1 MAWTTVFA
9 WARSFGRSAWPV
21 RVLVLAVCALTV
33 VRCGALFL
41 EPTLA
46 AEDGKR
52 VLAYFYE
59 NRGLSEILRWKAGYV
74 ALLPNVIGFTAV
86 RLPIEWAPRFLTIAP
101 AFVTV
106 LVFTLFASS
115 AFQPVVPSRGVRI
128 LACLAMA
135 LAPVGTYFFVCHTDY
150 SIWNALFLLLLL
162 SLAPGSR
169 RPLGAA
175 TGFLARAFLIWS
187 HPLTFV
193 ALPVHAFRM
202 LRDRG
207 VLPRVA
213 AALLIPV
220 QLAHLA
226 FGLSPRR
233 ARAQGETLFEPE
245 FWLERLTLAAR
256 HVSEDVLPRA
266 LLGLG
271 GERGPTFA
279 LFLTAATLGAVALV
293 VALGP
298 KLTTRSTYLILGYLT
313 AALSLAV
320 FASEVQNPGSSRYA
334 YVQTLLCVLLVSLL
348 VAELVTRFLPNR
360 AVARAGL
367 GLAVLVYPA
376 ILCVDSLENYRDP
389 RHGNGERIANCVKEL
404 AALERANGGPCGFT
418 FHCKKRHDW
427 SFQVEAPACPAE
439 PQMQARVWSP
449 QYLPRAR
456 R

>member
-1 MAWTTVFA
+1 MAWTIVFA
-9 WARSFGRSAWPV
+9 RARSFARSAWPV
-21 RVLVLAVCALTV
+21 RVLVLAVCALIV
-33 VRCGALFL
+33 VRCGSLFL

-59 NRGLSEILRWKAGYV
+59 NRELSQLVRWKAGYL
-74 ALLPNVIGFTAV
+74 ALLPNVFGLTAV

-115 AFQPVVPSRGVRI
+115 PFQAVVPSRGVRI
-128 LACLAMA
+128 FVCLALA

-162 SLAPGSR
+162 SLAPGST

-175 TGFLARAFLIWS
+175 TGFLAQAFLVWS

-193 ALPVHAFRM
+193 ALPVHAFRL

-207 VLPRVA
+207 VLPRAA
-213 AALLIPV
+213 AALLVVV

-226 FGLSPRR
+226 FGLSTRR
-233 ARAQGETLFEPE
+233 AHARGESLFEPE
-245 FWLERLTLAAR
+245 FWLERLTLAVR
-256 HVSEDVLPRA
+256 HVSEDVVPRA

-271 GERGPTFA
+271 GERGPTLS
-279 LFLTAATLGAVALV
+279 LFLTAATLGGVALV

-298 KLTTRSTYLILGYLT
+298 KQTTRSTYVILGYLI

-320 FASEVQNPGSSRYA
+320 FASEVHNPGSSRYA

-348 VAELVTRFLPNR
+348 VAEVVTRLLPNR
-360 AVARAGL
+360 AVARASL
-367 GLAVLVYPA
+367 GLAALVYPA
-376 ILCVDSLENYRDP
+376 ILCVGSLENYRDH
-389 RHGNGERIANCVKEL
+389 RLENGERIAACVKEL
-404 AALERANGGPCGFT
+404 AALERSNGGPCGFT

-427 SFQVEAPACPAE
+427 SFQVEVPACPPAA
-439 PQMQARVWSP
+439 QMQARM
-449 QYLPRAR
+449 R
-456 R
+456 

>member
-1 MAWTTVFA
+1 MAWTIVF
-9 WARSFGRSAWPV
+9 ARSFARSAWPV
-21 RVLVLAVCALTV
+21 RLLVLAVCALIV
-33 VRCGALFL
+33 VRCGSLFL

-59 NRGLSEILRWKAGYV
+59 NRALSEVLRWKAGYL
-74 ALLPNVIGFTAV
+74 ALLPNVFGFTAV

-101 AFVTV
+101 AFVTL

-115 AFQPVVPSRGVRI
+115 AFEPVVPSRGVR
-128 LACLAMA
+128 LFACLA
-135 LAPVGTYFFVCHTDY
+135 LSLVPVGTYFLVCHTDY

-162 SLAPGSR
+162 SLAPGSGQ
-169 RPLGAA
+169 PLGAA

-193 ALPVHAFRM
+193 ALPVHAFRL

-207 VLPRVA
+207 VLPRAA
-213 AALLIPV
+213 AALLVLV

-226 FGLSPRR
+226 FGLSSKR
-233 ARAQGETLFEPE
+233 ARAHGETLFDPE
-245 FWLERLTLAAR
+245 FWLERALLAAQ
-256 HVSEDVLPRA
+256 HVSEDVVPRA
-266 LLGLG
+266 LLGLNG
-271 GERGPTFA
+271 ATQALERGPTFS
-279 LFLTAATLGAVALV
+279 LFLTAATLGAVTLV

-298 KLTTRSTYLILGYLT
+298 KQTARSTYLLLGYLI

-320 FASEVQNPGSSRYA
+320 FASEVQNPGSSRYT

-348 VAELVTRFLPNR
+348 AAELVTRLLPNR
-360 AVARAGL
+360 ALARAGL

-376 ILCVDSLENYRDP
+376 ILCLDSLENYRDH
-389 RHGNGERIANCVKEL
+389 RQGNGERIATCVREL
-404 AALERANGGPCGFT
+404 AALERENGGPCGFT

-427 SFQVEAPACPAE
+427 SFQVEAPPCPPAA
-439 PQMQARVWSP
+439 QMQARM
-449 QYLPRAR
+449 R
-456 R
+456 